1 MTLLPLLMSFALAPT
16 VADGKSAPAAATQP
30 ATAPTPASEPA
41 VPVAVPDLESALAA
55 HALAFADHLFA
66 DGDYYRAVSE
76 YRRFLYLSRG
86 IGPAAQR
93 AAMAIGEAYLRGRQ
107 FDAAAAQFESVA
119 GRSPSGEL
127 RTVALVSAGRAHLL
141 GDRPLLAA
149 ARLVDARDTAGSN
162 QALGDEAVYLLGW
175 ARAGQKDWEGARSA
189 FVAVAAHGGSRARA
203 AAQAVAQ
210 LDQRATLD
218 EKNPLIAGGLSCL
231 PGLGHMYL
239 GQWSV
244 GVAALLWNALFIG
257 ATGYSL
263 WTQQW
268 GVAAVLG
275 VFELSWYAGTMFG
288 ALNGAFRYNQD
299 AVANWMD
306 DLNGALGAT
315 REIVQVRAAPG
326 LPGDIQ
332 RLAPTTTPSGEAG
345 AGEGDSARLSLDG
358 GGPQGPR
365 RQ

>member
-1 MTLLPLLMSFALAPT
+1 MTLLPLLMSIALAPT
-16 VADGKSAPAAATQP
+16 VADGKPALAPASQPASAPAPTSAPAAA
-30 ATAPTPASEPA
+30 APEF
-41 VPVAVPDLESALAA
+41 ESALAA
-55 HALAFADHLFA
+55 HALAYGDHLFN

-119 GRSPSGEL
+119 GRTPAGAL
-127 RTVALVSAGRAHLL
+127 RTVALLSAGRAHLL
-141 GDRPLLAA
+141 GDRMLLAA
-149 ARLVDARDTAGSN
+149 TRLVEARDAAGADR
-162 QALGDEAVYLLGW
+162 ALADEASYLLGW
-175 ARAGQKDWEGARSA
+175 ARAGQKDWDGARSA
-189 FVAVAAHGGSRARA
+189 FAAVAAHGGAHQAA
-203 AAQAVAQ
+203 AAQAVTQ
-210 LDQRATLD
+210 LDKRTTLE

-244 GVAALLWNALFIG
+244 GVAALLWNALFVA

-263 WTQQW
+263 YSQEW

-299 AVANWMD
+299 VVANWLD
-306 DLNGALGAT
+306 DLTGALGAS
-315 REIVQVRAAPG
+315 RDLGPVRAAPG

-332 RLAPTTTPSGEAG
+332 RLAPVAALATAKQES
-345 AGEGDSARLSLDG
+345 
-358 GGPQGPR
+358 
-365 RQ
+365 